1 MSGWKG
7 WTGFQGEG
15 EVLLMQKDIDNAE
28 WSLELREPW
37 KDGEQGVEE
46 VRDEFGT
53 LERWDD
59 VRNVAKHGFTA

>member
-1 MSGWKG
+1 
-7 WTGFQGEG
+7 
-15 EVLLMQKDIDNAE
+15 MQKDIDNAE